1 MRLPDIIGDYFNRP
15 RELVHHALMCM
26 HFGEQE
32 LLQMDKR
39 YLSPLELL
47 SIATQHAYSADYLLQ
62 QMAQGLFKQGDSL
75 DVLSPVTTLM
85 YHAFQLTFKA
95 YCLHEHRP
103 IKEYKKLME
112 LVELNSHLGLSSQ
125 EIFLL
130 KTLSRQQVFN
140 KGIDYDLW
148 ENQQQLHVFCEE
160 IISLYE
166 RVQMMMPLELQN
178 DYQR

>member
-1 MRLPDIIGDYFNRP
+1 
-15 RELVHHALMCM
+15 
-26 HFGEQE
+26 
-32 LLQMDKR
+32 MDKR

-62 QMAQGLFKQGDSL
+62 QRTSGIIRGTDAVDE
-75 DVLSPVTTLM
+75 LSPVTSMM
-85 YHAFQLTFKA
+85 YVAFQLTFKA

-103 IKEYKKLME
+103 IKEYKNLME
-112 LVELNSHLGLSSQ
+112 LVELNSHLGFSSQ
-125 EIFLL
+125 ELILL

-166 RVQMMMPLELQN
+166 RVQQMMPLELQN
-178 DYQR
+178 DYQT

>member
-1 MRLPDIIGDYFNRP
+1 
-15 RELVHHALMCM
+15 
-26 HFGEQE
+26 
-32 LLQMDKR
+32 MDKR

-62 QMAQGLFKQGDSL
+62 QRTNGIIRGTEAIDE
-75 DVLSPVTTLM
+75 LSPVTSMM
-85 YHAFQLTFKA
+85 YVAFQLTFKA

-103 IKEYKKLME
+103 IKEYKNLME
-112 LVELNSHLGLSSQ
+112 LVELNSHLGFSSQ
-125 EIFLL
+125 ELILL

-166 RVQMMMPLELQN
+166 RVQEMMPLELQN
-178 DYQR
+178 DYQT